1 MMDKVS
7 TCQQQLKTGAKQN
20 EKPDSRPGTQKEM
33 YYCPQGY
40 CGVTGQG
47 TIQTERNNM
56 ENISREISTDEKSLS
71 IQDEIMLD
79 VSQKQSMWIL
89 ASEVVSGL
97 LLP

>member
-1 MMDKVS
+1 
-7 TCQQQLKTGAKQN
+7 
-20 EKPDSRPGTQKEM
+20 
-33 YYCPQGY
+33 
-40 CGVTGQG
+40 
-47 TIQTERNNM
+47 M

-89 ASEVVSGL
+89 APEVVSGL